1 MQEVETPYFAI
12 LEEELGQSGFKGIHK
27 LHYESI
33 RNGLATFYNTKRF
46 KMEKSVTYNF
56 NELLAKLFV
65 LSQFEHE
72 NKYSQRV
79 VIFSHLTEIK
89 TGKSIVIGTVFCFIF
104 KIIFNLFYS
113 SYSIL
118 FHFVLFHFC
127 CLDYRLIFDL
137 VKETKL
143 PERIF

>member
-79 VIFSHLTEIK
+79 VIFSHLTEVK
-89 TGKSIVIGTVFCFIF
+89 TGKSIVIGTYSV
-104 KIIFNLFYS
+104 LFY
-113 SYSIL
+113 I
-118 FHFVLFHFC
+118 
-127 CLDYRLIFDL
+127 
-137 VKETKL
+137 
-143 PERIF
+143 